1 MCPSSDGRFYQW
13 GHMLGFKSTV
23 ISGVLSTLLAS
34 IFTWLFGYWPHV
46 WSFIVEV
53 ASTAWWV
60 VSYSV
65 PMPMSVLVLL
75 WFFLMYVVYRL
86 RSISGQAG
94 AATTDGMSTKPTQ
107 GLSEMSEKE
116 LAVMGALAA
125 ADGQWLGIEHIS
137 SRIQAPRLLTEQTL
151 ERLLA
156 RELLLQSMNYIH
168 GSSFRLSP
176 LGRDYAIDQGYVK

>member
-1 MCPSSDGRFYQW
+1 
-13 GHMLGFKSTV
+13 MLGFKSTV

-34 IFTWLFGYWPHV
+34 IFTWMFGYWSHV
-46 WSFIVEV
+46 WSIIVEV
-53 ASTAWWV
+53 ASLAWWA

-65 PMPMSVLVLL
+65 PMPLSVLLL
-75 WFFLMYVVYRL
+75 PGLFLMYVVYRQ
-86 RSISGQAG
+86 RSISGHTDAS
-94 AATTDGMSTKPTQ
+94 TTDGASTKSTL
-107 GLSEMSEKE
+107 GLSKMSEKE
-116 LAVMGALAA
+116 LAVMRALAA

>member
-1 MCPSSDGRFYQW
+1 MD
-13 GHMLGFKSTV
+13 
-23 ISGVLSTLLAS
+23 
-34 IFTWLFGYWPHV
+34 
-46 WSFIVEV
+46 V
-53 ASTAWWV
+53 ASFAWWAL
-60 VSYSV
+60 SYSV

-75 WFFLMYVVYRL
+75 MFLLMYVVYRL
-86 RSISGQAG
+86 RSISSHPG
-94 AATTDGMSTKPTQ
+94 ASTIDGASKKSTLR
-107 GLSEMSEKE
+107 LSEISEKE
-116 LAVMGALAA
+116 LAVMRMLAA

-137 SRIQAPRLLTEQTL
+137 SRIQAPRLLTEQTI

>member
-1 MCPSSDGRFYQW
+1 M
-13 GHMLGFKSTV
+13 
-23 ISGVLSTLLAS
+23 
-34 IFTWLFGYWPHV
+34 
-46 WSFIVEV
+46 EV
-53 ASTAWWV
+53 ASLAWWA

-75 WFFLMYVVYRL
+75 GFFLMYVVYRL
-86 RSISGQAG
+86 RSLSGHTG
-94 AATTDGMSTKPTQ
+94 TSTTDGASTKSPL

-116 LAVMGALAA
+116 LAVMRALAA
-125 ADGQWLGIEHIS
+125 ADGQWLGIERIS
-137 SRIQAPRLLTEQTL
+137 LRIQAPRLLTEQTL